1 MEDKKI
7 KFEKLTCILPY
18 IMYVGHKSN
27 LSSFKSVLFALWSA
41 CMMSG
46 TTRLGQAENLRI
58 DRTIDYLLDI
68 DGYRIGSFG
77 ITKDIRFV
85 L

>member
-1 MEDKKI
+1 M
-7 KFEKLTCILPY
+7 Y
-18 IMYVGHKSN
+18 IAIYYVCRSQKQS

-68 DGYRIGSFG
+68 DGYHW
-77 ITKDIRFV
+77 FV
-85 L
+85 WHH